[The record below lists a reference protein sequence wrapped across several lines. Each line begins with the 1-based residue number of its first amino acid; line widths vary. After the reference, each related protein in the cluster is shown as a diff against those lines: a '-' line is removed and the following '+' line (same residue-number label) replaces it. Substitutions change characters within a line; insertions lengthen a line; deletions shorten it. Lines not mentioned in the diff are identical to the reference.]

1 MRNST
6 PENIASALQI
16 KYNLFKVGLNDNQ
29 SGKNDITSGKDCPLV
44 DSIKITSTPQ
54 TPKVTDMPAKSGG
67 SDAIFDILNPE
78 INIKVENLGSDAS
91 KDSFKEALMQNLQRE
106 ILKPLK
112 NSTTLEAD
120 TLRKLVL
127 MAKLF
132 ESSAGAIPKELLNG
146 IFKDTQDLLSELLLR
161 DKTETIFKGSFFDSL
176 RTLAKLD
183 GYPQLKDSIVSVL
196 KYFDAYV
203 NKDQSFKAI
212 LSETIKLMD
221 SMPKSQQ
228 DALASQLSKIS
239 ILLSSQNGGPN
250 SLNSHQNLIE
260 RLESLIKGPNISSLN
275 NNEFSSQLDKILK
288 NETIPTL
295 GNLLRSPNT
304 SEKQYQ
310 AINSLL
316 NQIVRYDKGSA
327 ENLESAILRL
337 ADALKP
343 LSNLSD
349 TEIMEMKNQVFNH
362 AKEAELLFGRLSTS
376 RSPGMDG
383 DQITD
388 KSEVAQL
395 LEKALSDSTPS
406 KLQVTAQALLE
417 TLVRNESPVFPLMHF
432 LIPFR
437 FMDNDTYGEFFIDK
451 DPESG
456 EDGGGEQST
465 DIFFTIQSDRYGSF
479 EVFMK
484 VRSEVIQMEVKS
496 PAPLVEVLE
505 HNQDKIRNIIEE
517 QGFRLSNYSVD
528 EFKESQSILKR
539 FPKLALRKV
548 GLDVRI

>member
-1 MRNST
+1 LNYLRLVLKKYDF
-6 PENIASALQI
+6 ASR
-16 KYNLFKVGLNDNQ
+16 KDKNLA
-29 SGKNDITSGKDCPLV
+29 
-44 DSIKITSTPQ
+44 DSIKITSTAPS
-54 TPKVTDMPAKSGG
+54 PKVTDMPSRTGG

-78 INIKVENLGSDAS
+78 LGKKVEELGNNAS

-127 MAKLF
+127 MSKLF
-132 ESSAGAIPKELLNG
+132 GSSTGAIPKELLDG
-146 IFKDTQDLLSELLLR
+146 IFLDTQDLLSELLMR
-161 DKTETIFKGSFFDSL
+161 DKTETIFKGAFFDSL
-176 RTLAKLD
+176 RTLSKLD
-183 GYPQLKDSIVSVL
+183 GYPQLKDAIVSVL

-203 NKDQSFKAI
+203 NKNQSFKAI
-212 LSETIKLMD
+212 LSETINLMN
-221 SMPKSQQ
+221 SLTQSQKE
-228 DALASQLSKIS
+228 ALTAQLSKIS
-239 ILLSSQNGGPN
+239 ILLSSQNSSN
-250 SLNSHQNLIE
+250 SQQNLIE
-260 RLESLIKGPNISSLN
+260 RLESLIKSSQALNLN
-275 NNEFSSQLDKILK
+275 NTDLLGQLDKLLK
-288 NETIPTL
+288 NEMIPTL
-295 GNLLRSPNT
+295 GNLLQSASI

-327 ENLESAILRL
+327 ENLEDAILRL
-337 ADALKP
+337 ANALKP

-349 TEIMEMKNQVFNH
+349 SDILEMKNQVFNH
-362 AKEAELLFGRLSTS
+362 AREAEILYNRLNTA

-383 DQITD
+383 DLINE
-388 KSEVAQL
+388 KAEIAQL
-395 LEKALSDSTPS
+395 LEAALDAATAS
-406 KLQVTAQALLE
+406 KLQLTAQTLLE
-417 TLVRNESPVFPLMHF
+417 TLVRNESPIFPLMHF

-437 FMDNDTYGEFFIDK
+437 FLDNDTYGEFFIDK
-451 DPESG
+451 DPSDSSAEA
-456 EDGGGEQST
+456 EGGT

-484 VRSEVIQMEVKS
+484 VRSDIIEMDIKS
-496 PAPLVEVLE
+496 PAPLVEVLQT
-505 HNQDKIRNIIEE
+505 NQEKIKSIIEE
-517 QGFRLSNYSVD
+517 QGFRLSTYSVD